1 MLSLISNQ
9 TRNHLIY
16 AYFLLLGLVFASFN
30 AHSQSND
37 SRLVG
42 SKEGTLIVNYWSSAP
57 DPEVEQL
64 RSVMVEA
71 LEMYLNGAVH
81 IQDGEVNWHSNLRTI
96 KKDMERLVKDLM
108 VLRKFKEKV
117 PFEGFSDEIHALLN
131 DVNELDERDVARMR
145 GASNIPYEDRFY
157 FLIQSRLQEV
167 VLQAGLELGWY
178 VNKGLLALVGQT
190 FEPVPTQSLEDWQN
204 FDPNA
209 PLNPLEVD
217 FSIETMNLIEDDDN
231 SSLPPTTSPTSTES
245 DLMQRIIVLLEDHN
259 RRLEVV
265 EQNQSTSNVPV
276 NTIDIARNGL
286 NNGDRSSPSS
296 DPALK
301 ALNIPDNFDV
311 RFYSG
316 SSNLTLNAQL
326 QINELVGLMVRYPQ
340 LRLMCTGHADMSGD
354 RVLNL
359 NLSKARATTVR
370 NYILDS
376 GVNSERVVMNF
387 FGEERAE
394 TRGAKDRRV
403 IVTFFVAP

>member
-16 AYFLLLGLVFASFN
+16 AFFLLLGLVFASIITH
-30 AHSQSND
+30 AQSDD

-71 LEMYLNGAVH
+71 LEMYLNGAVN
-81 IQDGEVNWHSNLRTI
+81 IQDGEVNFRSNLRTI

-117 PFEGFSDEIHALLN
+117 PFEGFSDEINALLN
-131 DVNELDERDVARMR
+131 DVDELDERDVARMR

-167 VLQAGLELGWY
+167 ILQAGLELGWY

-190 FEPVPTQSLEDWQN
+190 FEPVPAQSLEDWQN

-217 FSIETMNLIEDDDN
+217 FSIETMDLIEDEDN
-231 SSLPPTTSPTSTES
+231 SSLPNATPSTTES
-245 DLMQRIIVLLEDHN
+245 DLLQRIIVLLEDHN
-259 RRLEVV
+259 RRLGDL
-265 EQNQSTSNVPV
+265 EQNQSNSSVPV
-276 NTIDIARNGL
+276 NTLDIARIGL
-286 NNGDRSSPSS
+286 NNDDRPSPSS
-296 DPALK
+296 DPALQ
-301 ALNIPDNFDV
+301 ALNLPDKFDV
-311 RFYSG
+311 RFYTG

-340 LRLMCTGHADMSGD
+340 LRLMCTGHADLSGD
-354 RVLNL
+354 RVVNL
-359 NLSKARATTVR
+359 NLSRARATTVR

-403 IVTFFVAP
+403 IVTFFVEP